1 MTTRETVQKY
11 LDGVAQRSGWQD
23 LLADSVTF
31 TSCTSPVKQLA
42 GKRAYVEA
50 TGRFYSMVAS
60 LLARDLFVDGERA
73 CGLTHYVLRTP
84 GGASFTS
91 EVAEIFTVRD
101 GRIHAL
107 EIYFD
112 TAPYPK

>member
-1 MTTRETVQKY
+1 MAVCPPPSRLPRTRTGGCTTSSAWRQSRPAPTRAAIRGSTDRELEEASMTTRETVQKY

-60 LLARDLFVDGERA
+60 LL
-73 CGLTHYVLRTP
+73 
-84 GGASFTS
+84 
-91 EVAEIFTVRD
+91 
-101 GRIHAL
+101 
-107 EIYFD
+107 
-112 TAPYPK
+112 